1 MGKSVYPLRAYHGIR
16 SNVYLGQ
23 IIVALTDFTSL
34 DSASR
39 LQISITT
46 DQFHCGG
53 CYVIST
59 AIVAVWFLYGSAGI
73 RVSVL
78 VSIAP
83 CHRAREISLVS
94 SDFKGTGL

>member
-59 AIVAVWFLYGSAGI
+59 AIVAVWFLYGLRRNKGISAG
-73 RVSVL
+73 VNC
-78 VSIAP
+78 AMP
-83 CHRAREISLVS
+83 QGARNITCV
-94 SDFKGTGL
+94 FRF